1 MMGAV
6 GITRRTACQT
16 FSSMDLWKR
25 TVKETEAQIQKAIL
39 QWGAYKKILM
49 HRINVIG
56 TPLHKAGKT
65 IYRPSTNKGM
75 ADIHATVLIGD
86 IPVSV
91 WLEVKTKKGRISEN
105 QKAFNDVI
113 KSFGGFYFVVR
124 SIEDVELAL
133 AEVRQETL
141 QNIKHYIPF

>member
-1 MMGAV
+1 M
-6 GITRRTACQT
+6 
-16 FSSMDLWKR
+16 
-25 TVKETEAQIQKAIL
+25 TEAQIQKTIL
-39 QWGAYKKILM
+39 QWGALYNRILM

-75 ADIHATVLIGD
+75 ADIHCQVLVNN

-91 WLEVKTKKGRISEN
+91 WLEVKRKRGKLSLYQE
-105 QKAFNDVI
+105 AFRDSVQAA
-113 KSFGGFYFVVR
+113 GGYYFLVR

-133 AEVRQETL
+133 AEVSQKTIQQIREFL
-141 QNIKHYIPF
+141 PF

>member
-1 MMGAV
+1 M
-6 GITRRTACQT
+6 
-16 FSSMDLWKR
+16 
-25 TVKETEAQIQKAIL
+25 KETEAQIQKAIM
-39 QWGAYKKILM
+39 QWGGYKRILM

-75 ADIHATVLIGD
+75 ADIHATVLVEG

-91 WLEVKTKKGRISEN
+91 WLEVKGKKGKLSMN
-105 QKAFNDVI
+105 QKLFQYSVEAA
-113 KSFGGFYFVVR
+113 GGFYFLVR

-133 AEVRQETL
+133 AEVRQRTI
-141 QNIKHYIPF
+141 QNIKEFLPF

>member
-1 MMGAV
+1 MKDAV
-6 GITRRTACQT
+6 TQ
-16 FSSMDLWKR
+16 
-25 TVKETEAQIQKAIL
+25 KETEAQIQKAIL
-39 QWGAYKKILM
+39 QWGGYKRILM

-75 ADIHATVLIGD
+75 ADIHATVLVGG

-105 QKAFNDVI
+105 QKLFSDTVKAA
-113 KSFGGFYFVVR
+113 GGFYYVVR
-124 SIEDVELAL
+124 SIDDVEDAL
-133 AEVRQETL
+133 RDVTQRTIR
-141 QNIKHYIPF
+141 NIREFIPF

>member
-1 MMGAV
+1 MKDAV
-6 GITRRTACQT
+6 TQR
-16 FSSMDLWKR
+16 
-25 TVKETEAQIQKAIL
+25 ETEAQIQKAIL
-39 QWGAYKKILM
+39 QWGGYKKILM

-75 ADIHATVLIGD
+75 ADIHATVLVGD

-105 QKAFNDVI
+105 QKAFNEVI
-113 KSFGGFYFVVR
+113 KSYGGFYYVVR
-124 SIEDVELAL
+124 SIEDVELVL
-133 AEVRQETL
+133 AEVKQKTL
-141 QNIKHYIPF
+141 QNIKHYVPF